1 MMFPDDTIAAIAT
14 PIGQGGIGIVR
25 LSGPDAL
32 KIADRIFRPRNAARM
47 PSKVLTYSVI
57 YGLLFDPA
65 DPSPVDEVIVSVM
78 RGPHSYTRE
87 DILEINGHGGMVIIR
102 RILEIVLAE
111 GARLAEPG
119 EFTKRAFL
127 NGRISLSQAEAV
139 MDLITAK
146 TEESRRIAADQL
158 GGSLAGKLGAIRNR
172 LLDLCALA
180 EACIDF
186 SEDEIELKTS
196 EQMGADLEAV
206 AQELEKLSRTYN
218 EARFFRE
225 GLATAIVGR
234 PNVGKSSL
242 LNALLARDRAIVTDR
257 PGTTRDLIEEYINIS
272 GLPVRVIDTA
282 GIRHS
287 DETIEQEGIRRS
299 LRALE
304 NADCILA
311 VFDGSMPLDAEDH
324 SLIRK
329 ISSGNAIIVVNK
341 ADLDE
346 QISFGD
352 LLPVNSP
359 LVRVSTL
366 TGEGIDDLKS
376 LIVTTN
382 LKEWK
387 EEREGVVITNLRQ
400 KQAIDQSVTALGR
413 AAQILGRNQPL
424 EILALELRDALEQVG
439 SLTGDVTHE
448 AILDKIFSEFCIGK

>member
-14 PIGQGGIGIVR
+14 PIGQGGIAIVR

-57 YGLLFDPA
+57 YGLLIDPA
-65 DPSPVDEVIVSVM
+65 NCSPVDEVIVSVM
-78 RGPHSYTRE
+78 HGPHSYTRE

-127 NGRISLSQAEAV
+127 NGRISLTQAEAV

-158 GGSLAGKLGAIRNR
+158 RGSLAEKLSATRNR

-180 EACIDF
+180 EVCIDF
-186 SEDEIELKTS
+186 PEDEVELKTS
-196 EQMGADLEAV
+196 EQMGVELEAV

-257 PGTTRDLIEEYINIS
+257 PGTTRDLIEEYLNIS
-272 GLPVRVIDTA
+272 GLPVRIIDTA
-282 GIRHS
+282 GIRNS

-329 ISSGNAIIVVNK
+329 ISSGNVIIVVNK

-346 QISFGD
+346 QISFGN

-366 TGEGIDDLKS
+366 NGKGIDDLKS

-400 KQAIDQSVTALGR
+400 KQAIDQSVMALGR
-413 AAQILGRNQPL
+413 AAQILCRNQPL
-424 EILALELRDALEQVG
+424 EILALELRDALEHVG

-448 AILDKIFSEFCIGK
+448 AILDRIFSEFCIGK

>member
-1 MMFPDDTIAAIAT
+1 MFPDDTIAAIAT

>member
-272 GLPVRVIDTA
+272 GLPVRIIDTA